1 MSKVYRVRKLTK
13 AQADSIEE
21 ITFGNKETAAGQVAV
36 KYLNEETIATLQVG
50 YDTLRGMLCAGA
62 EIKGDLYVTYDQRL
76 VMDLVGKSCD
86 DTTSSMQERI
96 YKDGK
101 TVKANKDFDV
111 LKDGGRLAGHWMN
124 VDLKNVADSDIY
136 VNRKGELMN
145 DDSSAYIYAELQKI
159 NGTYGK
165 EKVTKAHVNELMQ
178 SASTKSAELL
188 MPVMGDTI
196 GAIIRRDI
204 TLTTFVE
211 YLINKVGDDIVPY
224 FESFRDD
231 IIEEMKKD
239 KHLPSMQEAYL
250 KKGEIPSYKRRT
262 ELAEMIAEEKDIIK
276 TVGMELDEN
285 PPVPKNFIDIMYITE
300 LIDNVKEDKESLSTA
315 LFLGYVFD
323 TDRVVAGARL
333 AHAIGET
340 LLADISWTDG
350 DIGPA
355 ISTVVDTPENVVRE
369 FLDFLADNGVED
381 TSAMYNQYF
390 HNGKTFGQDF
400 LERLKNK
407 ESGKSNLEQIFHA
420 KGRGGNK
427 KEGSK
432 FKKNNSDEFTSA
444 LSKLGKKEN
453 KFNKGKGESK
463 MRITSNGF
471 GKKNKNEDIKEYTLD
486 GTVYYVD
493 FSDIREF
500 DGVEAAIVYDEN
512 EEVIG
517 AMAENGEAI
526 DTDGNAVGKM
536 KEKSSGF
543 GSSKKSS
550 GFGSSK
556 SSGFGSSKKSSGFGS
571 SKSSG
576 FGSKSKGVPCM
587 VPDDDT
593 VYYVTDN
600 EVEAFDI
607 AVLEIVNKAG
617 DVVGGVTEDG
627 ELMDLKGNN
636 IGDIIL
642 EDDEEEKS
650 SGFGSKKKSGFGSSK
665 SSGFGSSKKSSFGSS
680 KSSGFGSSKK
690 SSGFGSSK
698 SSGFGNNLKDNPG
711 ASSLRSKLKSMK

>member
-1 MSKVYRVRKLTK
+1 MNKVYRVRKLSK

-36 KYLNEETIATLQVG
+36 KYLNEETMATLQVG

-62 EIKGDLYVTYDQRL
+62 EIKGDIYATYDQRL
-76 VMDLVGKSCD
+76 VMDLVQKSCD

-101 TVKANKDFDV
+101 TVKANKDFEV

-124 VDLKNVADSDIY
+124 VDLKNVSDSDIY
-136 VNRKGELMN
+136 VNRKGDLVN

-315 LFLGYVFD
+315 LFHGYVFD

-333 AHAIGET
+333 AYAIGET

-420 KGRGGNK
+420 KGRGIK

-432 FKKNNSDEFTSA
+432 FKKSNSDEFTSA

-486 GTVYYVD
+486 GEVYYVD
-493 FSDIREF
+493 MSDIRDF
-500 DGVEAAIVYDEN
+500 DGTEAAIVYNED

-526 DTDGNAVGKM
+526 DTDGNSVGKM

-543 GSSKKSS
+543 GKSS
-550 GFGSSK
+550 G
-556 SSGFGSSKKSSGFGS
+556 GFGSSKKSSFGS
-571 SKSSG
+571 SKKSNFGKSSGG
-576 FGSKSKGVPCM
+576 FGSKSKELPCM
-587 VPDDDT
+587 VPNDDT

-600 EVEAFDI
+600 EVEAYGID
-607 AVLEIVNKAG
+607 VLEIVDKG
-617 DVVGGVTEDG
+617 GEVVGGVTKDG
-627 ELMDLKGNN
+627 ELMDLKGNY

-642 EDDEEEKS
+642 EEDEEEKS
-650 SGFGSKKKSGFGSSK
+650 SGFGSKK
-665 SSGFGSSKKSSFGSS
+665 SSGFGGKKSGFSS
-680 KSSGFGSSKK
+680 
-690 SSGFGSSK
+690 
-698 SSGFGNNLKDNPG
+698 NLKDNPG
-711 ASSLRSKLKSMK
+711 ASSLRSKLRSMK

>member
-36 KYLNEETIATLQVG
+36 KYLNEEIIATLQVG

-62 EIKGDLYVTYDQRL
+62 EIKGDLYATYDQRL
-76 VMDLVGKSCD
+76 VMDLVSKSCD

-420 KGRGGNK
+420 KGRGNK

-543 GSSKKSS
+543 GSSKSS
-550 GFGSSK
+550 G
-556 SSGFGSSKKSSGFGS
+556 
-571 SKSSG
+571 G

-607 AVLEIVNKAG
+607 AVLEIVDKAG
-617 DVVGGVTEDG
+617 NVVGGVTEDG

-642 EDDEEEKS
+642 EDDDEE
-650 SGFGSKKKSGFGSSK
+650 K
-665 SSGFGSSKKSSFGSS
+665 SSGFGSSKKKSGFGSS

>member
-1 MSKVYRVRKLTK
+1 
-13 AQADSIEE
+13 
-21 ITFGNKETAAGQVAV
+21 
-36 KYLNEETIATLQVG
+36 
-50 YDTLRGMLCAGA
+50 
-62 EIKGDLYVTYDQRL
+62 
-76 VMDLVGKSCD
+76 
-86 DTTSSMQERI
+86 
-96 YKDGK
+96 
-101 TVKANKDFDV
+101 
-111 LKDGGRLAGHWMN
+111 
-124 VDLKNVADSDIY
+124 
-136 VNRKGELMN
+136 
-145 DDSSAYIYAELQKI
+145 
-159 NGTYGK
+159 
-165 EKVTKAHVNELMQ
+165 
-178 SASTKSAELL
+178 
-188 MPVMGDTI
+188 
-196 GAIIRRDI
+196 
-204 TLTTFVE
+204 
-211 YLINKVGDDIVPY
+211 
-224 FESFRDD
+224 
-231 IIEEMKKD
+231 
-239 KHLPSMQEAYL
+239 
-250 KKGEIPSYKRRT
+250 
-262 ELAEMIAEEKDIIK
+262 
-276 TVGMELDEN
+276 
-285 PPVPKNFIDIMYITE
+285 
-300 LIDNVKEDKESLSTA
+300 
-315 LFLGYVFD
+315 
-323 TDRVVAGARL
+323 
-333 AHAIGET
+333 
-340 LLADISWTDG
+340 
-350 DIGPA
+350 
-355 ISTVVDTPENVVRE
+355 
-369 FLDFLADNGVED
+369 
-381 TSAMYNQYF
+381 
-390 HNGKTFGQDF
+390 
-400 LERLKNK
+400 
-407 ESGKSNLEQIFHA
+407 
-420 KGRGGNK
+420 
-427 KEGSK
+427 
-432 FKKNNSDEFTSA
+432 
-444 LSKLGKKEN
+444 
-453 KFNKGKGESK
+453 

-543 GSSKKSS
+543 GSN
-550 GFGSSK
+550 K
-556 SSGFGSSKKSSGFGS
+556 SSGFGSSKKSSFGSSKKSSFGS
-571 SKSSG
+571 SKSSGG

-665 SSGFGSSKKSSFGSS
+665 SSGFGSSKKSSGFGSS

>member
-1 MSKVYRVRKLTK
+1 MNKVYRVRKLSK

-36 KYLNEETIATLQVG
+36 KYLNEETMATLQVG

-62 EIKGDLYVTYDQRL
+62 EIKGDIYVTYDQRL
-76 VMDLVGKSCD
+76 VMDLVQKSCD

-101 TVKANKDFDV
+101 TVKANKDFEV

-124 VDLKNVADSDIY
+124 VDLKNVSDSDIY
-136 VNRKGELMN
+136 VNRKGDLVN

-165 EKVTKAHVNELMQ
+165 ERVTKAHVNELMQ

-315 LFLGYVFD
+315 LFHGYVFD

-333 AHAIGET
+333 AYAIGET

-420 KGRGGNK
+420 KGRGTK

-453 KFNKGKGESK
+453 KFNKGKGDNK
-463 MRITSNGF
+463 MRITSKGF
-471 GKKNKNEDIKEYTLD
+471 GKDSKMNIKEYTLD
-486 GTVYYVD
+486 GEVYYVD
-493 FSDIREF
+493 FNDIRDF
-500 DGVEAAIVYDEN
+500 DGTEAAIVYNED

-526 DTDGNAVGKM
+526 DTDGNSVGKM

-543 GSSKKSS
+543 GKSS
-550 GFGSSK
+550 G
-556 SSGFGSSKKSSGFGS
+556 GFGSSKKSSFGS
-571 SKSSG
+571 SKKSNFGKSSGG

-600 EVEAFDI
+600 EVEAYGID
-607 AVLEIVNKAG
+607 VLEIVDKSG
-617 DVVGGVTEDG
+617 EVVGGVTKDG

-642 EDDEEEKS
+642 EDDEEKS

-665 SSGFGSSKKSSFGSS
+665 
-680 KSSGFGSSKK
+680 KSSGFGSNKSSGFGSKK

-698 SSGFGNNLKDNPG
+698 SSGFSSNLKDNPG
-711 ASSLRSKLKSMK
+711 ASSLKSKLRSMK

>member
-1 MSKVYRVRKLTK
+1 MSKVYKVRKLTK

-62 EIKGDLYVTYDQRL
+62 EIKGDLYATYDQRL
-76 VMDLVGKSCD
+76 VMDLVSKSCD
-86 DTTSSMQERI
+86 DTTSTMQERI

-136 VNRKGELMN
+136 VNRKGEQMN

-315 LFLGYVFD
+315 LFQGYVFD
-323 TDRVVAGARL
+323 TDRIVAGARL
-333 AHAIGET
+333 AYAIGET

-420 KGRGGNK
+420 KGRGIK

-486 GTVYYVD
+486 GEVYYVD
-493 FSDIREF
+493 MSDIRDF
-500 DGVEAAIVYDEN
+500 DGTEAAIVYNED

-526 DTDGNAVGKM
+526 DTDGNSVGKM

-543 GSSKKSS
+543 GSNKSS

-556 SSGFGSSKKSSGFGS
+556 SSGFGSSKKSSFGSSKKSSGFGS

-600 EVEAFDI
+600 EVEAFDVN
-607 AVLEIVNKAG
+607 VLEIVNKAG

-642 EDDEEEKS
+642 EDDEEKS
-650 SGFGSKKKSGFGSSK
+650 SGFGSKKK
-665 SSGFGSSKKSSFGSS
+665 
-680 KSSGFGSSKK
+680 SGFGSSKK

-698 SSGFGNNLKDNPG
+698 SSGFGSKKSSGFGSSKSSGFGSNLKDNPG
-711 ASSLRSKLKSMK
+711 ASSLRAKLKSMK